1 MLRGRPE
8 GMQGSESASLFLEDQ
23 NQKIFPLEASR
34 RVLERLLLCSPSR
47 PMNIKRILV
56 PIDYSPCSRVALRLA
71 AELGQRFGAAL
82 DVVHVWDRPSYV
94 SDVVL
99 TRTDAISPKS
109 LIVLIEENAHRDLAE
124 FLASAEVPAGTALSS
139 RLVAGDPASALLHE
153 LKLLALLWDPHCWSR
168 SVSRWTAACCL
179 A

>member
-1 MLRGRPE
+1 
-8 GMQGSESASLFLEDQ
+8 
-23 NQKIFPLEASR
+23 
-34 RVLERLLLCSPSR
+34 
-47 PMNIKRILV
+47 MNIKRILV

-109 LIVLIEENAHRDLAE
+109 LIVLIEENARRDLAE
-124 FLASAEVPAGTALSS
+124 FLTSAEVPAGTALSS

-153 LKLLALLWDPHCWSR
+153 VKLGNHDLVVIGTHGRTGLSHILLGSVAEKLVRLSPVPVLTVPDGAAQHQR
-168 SVSRWTAACCL
+168 S
-179 A
+179 

>member
-1 MLRGRPE
+1 
-8 GMQGSESASLFLEDQ
+8 
-23 NQKIFPLEASR
+23 
-34 RVLERLLLCSPSR
+34 
-47 PMNIKRILV
+47 MNIKRILV
-56 PIDYSPCSRVALRLA
+56 PIDYSACSRVALRLA

-109 LIVLIEENAHRDLAE
+109 LIVLIEENARRDLAE
-124 FLASAEVPAGTALSS
+124 FLTSAEVPAGTALSS

-153 LKLLALLWDPHCWSR
+153 VKLGNHDLVVIGTHGRTGLSHILLG
-168 SVSRWTAACCL
+168 SVAEKLVRLSPVPVLTVPDEVAQHQRN
-179 A
+179 